1 MTRKQD
7 AIRGPIL
14 RRLERSDTEN
24 ARLHCFLGFIKER
37 ESIRRMKEIEQ
48 LPRPWTRDPIFEAF
62 HFCNVR
68 RADDRVTKFIGQWA
82 KVQYAIPEWFAY
94 CIARWINQ
102 PDTLDALT
110 PALAEGWDKRRVLAV
125 LKKRADDGPGV
136 FRGSYIIN
144 SAFAPGVPK
153 YKAIVKEVLHP
164 LFKKPPAIAYH
175 SIEACWKELLSRQGF
190 GSFMAGQ
197 VVADWQTFG
206 GIDGMDVMT
215 WAPLGPGSKK
225 GLQFVFRTKMNQERA
240 LVRMRQAKAFIEER
254 DETLKR
260 MKLTLHDV
268 QNCFCEFSKYVRGY
282 SKTKYEP
289 HDSRQGRLDL

>member
-14 RRLERSDTEN
+14 KRLDRSDTEHQ
-24 ARLHCFLGFIKER
+24 RLMCFLEFVQER
-37 ESIRRMKEIEQ
+37 ERIRVQKEMQ
-48 LPRPWTRDPIFEAF
+48 RPRPWTRDPIFEKF

-68 RADDRVTKFIGQWA
+68 RADDRVTKFIGRWA
-82 KVQYAIPEWFAY
+82 EAQHVPEWFAY

-102 PDTLDALT
+102 PDTLNALT
-110 PALAEGWDKRRVLAV
+110 PALAEGWDQRRVLAV
-125 LKKRADDGPGV
+125 LKKRADNGQGV

-153 YKAIVKEVLHP
+153 YEAIVKEVLHP

-175 SIEACWKELLSRQGF
+175 SIETCWRELLGRQGF

-206 GIDGMDVMT
+206 GIDGMDAMT

-225 GLQFVFRTKMNQERA
+225 GIQFVFRIKVNQDRA
-240 LVRMRQAKAFIEER
+240 LIKMRQAKAFIE
-254 DETLKR
+254 DQDPAIKR

-289 HDSRQGRLDL
+289 HDSNQGKLDL